1 MRKNV
6 KQQLALRVLST
17 AALMAMVSS
26 IATAAFADTYDLN
39 TGSVTVETKEDGFTY
54 VTQLDNTQK
63 DGYAR
68 NDKDDILHDYQD
80 KTGVTIT
87 SYGQQTSNTI
97 TVETAKDQ
105 TTDVTLE
112 DVFINREGAWSSDSE
127 AALTVKGDGN
137 TNIELNGNNTLSST
151 GAHAGLE
158 KTDAECSG
166 TLTITDDKN
175 DDGSEKEKDKYGY
188 STGGNTGT
196 LAVVGGGSGGAGI
209 GGQGRIESDS
219 RAQEIHDASNIT
231 ITGGNIS
238 AGRTP
243 EGCNYNAH
251 WNPGAGIGGG
261 SHGGDGTNITIT
273 GNANVDAYGS
283 YYAAGIGGSDYF
295 LEEGEDGKSYTKG
308 GDGENITIS
317 GNAKV
322 TARGWDAAGIG
333 GAEYGAG
340 KNIQIKDNADVH
352 AYAGPNGAG
361 IGGGRGCGGEVSIS
375 GNATVFAQ
383 GDNGG
388 AGIGSGDHN
397 CNDVAPERRDTTVTI
412 SDNATVTAIG
422 SFNSAGI
429 GNGNDQRNLGKT
441 DITIT
446 GGTITAIGGVI
457 TKDGRIFGG
466 CGIGGGEDYEDGSP
480 AQNVTVTINGTTGN
494 TTVNASCAQDVESA
508 ISKGNDTA
516 DIIGYDADGVSP
528 FGEEHSVVVRM
539 YKKGS
544 ITLSDFDRNTHRYNS
559 VNYNPGELYQT
570 VHNRKYMEEH
580 PEEIVDINKL
590 KDEDLHDW
598 KLVGRVVEPTL
609 EKGGYADYVCGID
622 KCGQTKRVVLPKL
635 TPEPSEPDTT
645 DPDVPGGNTPD
656 TPNKP
661 DTPKQPDGT
670 TPAPVTPDAP
680 VQDSTAPADTLAA
693 DTTADAAAVPA
704 DAAVA
709 PAAAQNVVQD
719 AKPEAA
725 ATAAVSAAALPQT
738 GANWLAVVGSALSG
752 MFLLAAGF
760 VLNRKNRRM
769 N

>member
-6 KQQLALRVLST
+6 KKQLALRVLST

-26 IATAAFADTYDLN
+26 IATAAFAAEYNVKD
-39 TGSVTVETKEDGFTY
+39 GSVEIEAKNGSQY
-54 VTQLDNTQK
+54 ITQWQ
-63 DGYAR
+63 
-68 NDKDDILHDYQD
+68 DKDKNTCVRDGDGEIRDREDKDIILTTKNKDTG
-80 KTGVTIT
+80 KTET
-87 SYGQQTSNTI
+87 TSNTVTI
-97 TVETAKDQ
+97 DAKEDNTAN
-105 TTDVTLE
+105 VTLQ
-112 DVFINREGAWSSDSE
+112 DVFINREGAWRSDSE
-127 AALTVKGDGN
+127 AALTVKGDGD

-175 DDGSEKEKDKYGY
+175 DDGSEEKKKDKYGY
-188 STGGNTGT
+188 STGGDTGT

-283 YYAAGIGGSDYF
+283 YYAAGIGGSDYIWDDR
-295 LEEGEDGKSYTKG
+295 GDKSYSSG
-308 GDGENITIS
+308 GNGENITIS

-352 AYAGPNGAG
+352 AYSGGNGAG

-383 GDNGG
+383 GNNGG
-388 AGIGSGDHN
+388 AGIGSGDYN
-397 CNDVAPERRDTTVTI
+397 CNEVAPERRDTTVTI
-412 SDNATVTAIG
+412 SDNVTVTAIG
-422 SFNSAGI
+422 SYHSAGI
-429 GNGNDQRNLGKT
+429 GNGSDHRNVGKT

-446 GGTITAIGGVI
+446 GGTVNAISGSHFASAIGGS
-457 TKDGRIFGG
+457 T
-466 CGIGGGEDYEDGSP
+466 DYEDGSP

-494 TTVNASCAQDVESA
+494 TTINASCTEDVESA
-508 ISKGNDTA
+508 ISKGNGTA

-528 FGEEHSVVVRM
+528 FGEDHSVVVRM
-539 YKKGS
+539 YKKGAL
-544 ITLSDFDRNTHRYNS
+544 TLKDWDQNTHRYNS
-559 VNYNPGELYQT
+559 IDYNHGELYQT

-580 PEEIVDINKL
+580 PEEIVDINNL
-590 KDEDLHDW
+590 KDDDLHDW
-598 KLVGRVVEPTL
+598 QLVGEVVEPTL
-609 EKGGYADYVCGID
+609 EKEGYADYVCRID
-622 KCGQTKRVVLPKL
+622 NCGQTRHVVLPKL
-635 TPEPSEPDTT
+635 TPEGSGSVETRE
-645 DPDVPGGNTPD
+645 VG
-656 TPNKP
+656 
-661 DTPKQPDGT
+661 
-670 TPAPVTPDAP
+670 VIFWDAAA
-680 VQDSTAPADTLAA
+680 QAAPAALQGKVLSADEQTTTAAKAQVESLLADKA
-693 DTTADAAAVPA
+693 NWKLAEDVGDLMIHPAADAAGTVYEQAVKA
-704 DAAVA
+704 SGCQYYVIANVT
-709 PAAAQNVVQD
+709 AQ
-719 AKPEAA
+719 
-725 ATAAVSAAALPQT
+725 
-738 GANWLAVVGSALSG
+738 
-752 MFLLAAGF
+752 
-760 VLNRKNRRM
+760 
-769 N
+769 